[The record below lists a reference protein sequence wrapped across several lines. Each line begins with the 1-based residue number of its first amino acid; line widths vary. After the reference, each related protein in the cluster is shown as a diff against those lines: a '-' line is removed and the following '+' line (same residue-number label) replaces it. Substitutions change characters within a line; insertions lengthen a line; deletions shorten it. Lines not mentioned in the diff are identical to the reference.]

1 MRLVILQDERV
12 EHAKTKTLLVSEE
25 EKLQF
30 ANREIEILKTQLER
44 EKTTFERAYVCACPC
59 YLLSASYVAEVCPS

>member
-1 MRLVILQDERV
+1 MQ
-12 EHAKTKTLLVSEE
+12 KQKLLFSEE

-44 EKTTFERAYVCACPC
+44 EKTTFERAYVCACP
-59 YLLSASYVAEVCPS
+59 YLLSASYAAEVCPR